1 MTRDRAQLAA
11 FLRSRRD
18 RLTPQQA
25 GISPVPGERRVP
37 GLRREELAMLAGVS
51 ADYYSRLEQ
60 GRQANISREV
70 LDALARALR
79 LDEVERAHLDD
90 LAAPG
95 AAHPLRATAYRPQRP
110 DPGLLRVISM
120 LDHLPA
126 LVIGRRGIVLARNA
140 LFCAVYGH
148 PMEPGTSYTRYLLLD
163 PDARERIVDWAACA
177 RAAVAGLRREAAR
190 YPQDRRLEHQI
201 DELRRADPDVARW
214 WDDHRVSEYSS
225 APRRIRHPVAGDLVF
240 DVELLVA
247 PQETDQHLVLYTVE
261 PHSRTA
267 RTLPLLAAW
276 GAEPAA
282 SVVIT
287 EQTREP

>member
-1 MTRDRAQLAA
+1 MGRDRIQLSE

-18 RLTPQQA
+18 RITPQQA
-25 GISPVPGERRVP
+25 GITPSPGERRVP

-51 ADYYSRLEQ
+51 VDYYCRLEQ
-60 GRQANISREV
+60 GRQANISPEV

-79 LDEVERAHLDD
+79 LDDVERAHLHD

-95 AAHPLRATAYRPQRP
+95 SSRSRVTADRPQRP

-120 LDHLPA
+120 VDHLPA
-126 LVIGRRGIVLARNA
+126 LVIGRHGIVLARNA

-163 PDARERIVDWAACA
+163 PDARRRILDWDACA
-177 RAAVAGLRREAAR
+177 HAAVA
-190 YPQDRRLEHQI
+190 
-201 DELRRADPDVARW
+201 ELRRTDPDVARW

-225 APRRIRHPVAGDLVF
+225 APRRIRHPVAGDLAF

-247 PQETDQHLVLYTVE
+247 PQEPDQHLVLYTVE

-276 GAEPAA
+276 GTDTVA
-282 SVVIT
+282 SVAIT
-287 EQTREP
+287 EDTRE